1 MLIVQVL
8 TDLMQK
14 KFEMSMIVE
23 LGFFLNMCKEFTDLM
38 QNKFEMSMIVELR
51 FSFWLASQAID

>member
-1 MLIVQVL
+1 
-8 TDLMQK
+8 MQK

-23 LGFFLNMCKEFTDLM
+23 LGFFFLNMCKEFTDLM

-51 FSFWLASQAID
+51 FSFWLASQAIDW

>member
-1 MLIVQVL
+1 
-8 TDLMQK
+8 MQK